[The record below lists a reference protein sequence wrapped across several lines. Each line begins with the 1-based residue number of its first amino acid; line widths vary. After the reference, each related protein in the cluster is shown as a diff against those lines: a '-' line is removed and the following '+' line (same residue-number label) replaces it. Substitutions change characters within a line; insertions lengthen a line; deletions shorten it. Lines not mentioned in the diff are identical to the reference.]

1 MDVKRK
7 RQRNAAN
14 LSYSEDKDS
23 EKKCTYGKV
32 RQLFLDGGKY
42 TAVELNEMAHFNDA
56 RKVIS
61 VLRAQGWNIRDIR
74 LEDQRKLYWLDGEQR
89 YKMTSKK
96 GGEQ

>member
-1 MDVKRK
+1 MTKHADLCRPH
-7 RQRNAAN
+7 
-14 LSYSEDKDS
+14 SEDKDS
-23 EKKCTYGKV
+23 EKKRTYGKV

-42 TAVELNEMAHFNDA
+42 TAVELNEIVNFNDA

-89 YKMTSKK
+89 YKMTLKK